1 MSEDAPHLLY
11 LLLLMV
17 LVGSAFFSR
26 QLPIGKSLKMAVAWL
41 GIFGVVFVLVAF
53 RHEFGDIGQRLRAE
67 LTGEPMVAGQ
77 TVRIPISE
85 DGHFWANAS
94 LNGRDVRFLVDSGA
108 STTTVSQSV
117 AAAAGLETGVRSEP
131 VETANG
137 TVVMEKSRASSLRI
151 GSIERQNIGIN
162 VSPNDNINVLGM
174 NFLSSLAGW
183 RVEGRFLVL
192 EA

>member
-85 DGHFWANAS
+85 EGHFWANAS

>member
-1 MSEDAPHLLY
+1 MSEEAPHLLY

-41 GIFGVVFVLVAF
+41 GIFGAVFVLVAF

-67 LTGEPMVAGQ
+67 LIGEPMVAGQ

-94 LNGRDVRFLVDSGA
+94 LNGQDVRFLVDSGA

-117 AAAAGLETGVRSEP
+117 AAAAGLETGVRLEP

-137 TVVMEKSRASSLRI
+137 TVVMKKSRASSLRI

>member
-1 MSEDAPHLLY
+1 MSEEGPNLIY
-11 LLLLMV
+11 LLLLLV

-26 QLPIGKSLKMAVAWL
+26 RLPLGKSLKMAVAWI
-41 GIFGVVFVLVAF
+41 GIFGAMFVLVAF
-53 RHEFGDIGQRLRAE
+53 RHDFAAIGQRLRAE
-67 LTGEPMVAGQ
+67 LTGEPMVAGL

-85 DGHFWANAS
+85 DGHYWANGS
-94 LNGRDVRFLVDSGA
+94 LNGHEVRFLVDSGA
-108 STTTVSQSV
+108 STTTVSRAV
-117 AAAAGLETGVRSEP
+117 AAAAGLETGIRSEQ

-137 TVVMEKSRASSLRI
+137 IVVMKKSRASSLRI
-151 GSIERQNIGIN
+151 GSIERQDIGVNIN
-162 VSPNDNINVLGM
+162 PNDNINVLGM